1 MAIPSREVC
10 LVDPDGTPLGVREK
24 EPAHREPVPLHR
36 GVSLY
41 VFRGQDLLVTQRSFH
56 KKTWPGVWTNTCCGH
71 PGPGESATAAALRHL
86 DNELGTSTV
95 DQTHVVLPDFR
106 YAVSMGNGWA
116 ENELCPVVAATVGG
130 DWQVV
135 PEPSE
140 IADHRWLPWATFVQL
155 ALLGLTSPWS
165 QLQVRELLAAG
176 FDPAALA
183 SPVPPD
189 PQAVK

>member
-1 MAIPSREVC
+1 MATPSRVVC
-10 LVDPDGTPLGVREK
+10 LVDPDGTELGVREK
-24 EPAHREPVPLHR
+24 EPVHREPVPLHR

-71 PGPGESATAAALRHL
+71 PGPGESDTAAALRHL
-86 DNELGTSTV
+86 DNELGASGV
-95 DQTHVVLPDFR
+95 DEAHVVLPDFR
-106 YAVSMGNGWA
+106 YQVTMGNGWA
-116 ENELCPVVAATVGG
+116 ENEICPVVAATVDR
-130 DWQVV
+130 DWRVT

-165 QLQVRELLAAG
+165 RLQVRELLTAG
-176 FDPAALA
+176 FDPARL
-183 SPVPPD
+183 D
-189 PQAVK
+189 PSDRKVGV